1 MDIITDGNVVKLHYI
16 LTVEGKV
23 VDNTREREPFMF
35 LVGAE
40 QVIPGFEKS
49 IIGMKVGEKKAF
61 QVSPDEGY
69 GQEDPEG
76 IDEVPLEN
84 LQPDLKPEVGMSL
97 YAAGEQG
104 QTIPGRI
111 TEVRE
116 DSVVISINHPFAGKT
131 LDYEVEI
138 VEIQQGATS

>member
-1 MDIITDGNVVKLHYI
+1 MDTIADGNVVKLHYT

-23 VDNTREREPFMF
+23 VDDTREREAFAF

-40 QVIPGFEKS
+40 QVIPGFEKA
-49 IIGMKVGEKKAF
+49 IRDMKVGEKKFF

-69 GQEDPEG
+69 GQENPKG
-76 IDEVPLEN
+76 IDEVPRDN
-84 LQPDLKPEVGMSL
+84 LSPDLVPEVGMTL
-97 YAAGEQG
+97 YATGEQG

-116 DSVVISINHPFAGKT
+116 DSVVINVNHPLAGKT

-138 VEIQQGATS
+138 VEIQRDA